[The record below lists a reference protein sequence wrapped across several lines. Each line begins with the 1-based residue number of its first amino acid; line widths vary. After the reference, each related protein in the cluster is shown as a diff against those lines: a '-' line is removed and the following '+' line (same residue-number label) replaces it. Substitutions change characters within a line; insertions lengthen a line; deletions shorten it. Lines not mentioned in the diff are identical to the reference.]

1 MPVFWIEFQDVA
13 MNLKQIQTIKK
24 KVGYNVERQ
33 VMSYDIVINDGLN
46 EIFNTRYEFNFDSQ
60 EQLDFHY
67 NVLIDKIKIT
77 KTVLVVNQIIRPPIR
92 SAIAFKAF
100 IKRLTLNRLRYSF
113 SFINTFF
120 TIKILY
126 HFILDN

>member
-13 MNLKQIQTIKK
+13 LNLKQIQTIKK

-33 VMSYDIVINDGLN
+33 AMSYDIVINDGLN

-67 NVLIDKIKIT
+67 KVLIDKIK
-77 KTVLVVNQIIRPPIR
+77 
-92 SAIAFKAF
+92 
-100 IKRLTLNRLRYSF
+100 
-113 SFINTFF
+113 
-120 TIKILY
+120 TIDWIVFL
-126 HFILDN
+126 

>member
-60 EQLDFHY
+60 ERLDFHY
-67 NVLIDKIKIT
+67 NVLIDKIK
-77 KTVLVVNQIIRPPIR
+77 
-92 SAIAFKAF
+92 
-100 IKRLTLNRLRYSF
+100 
-113 SFINTFF
+113 
-120 TIKILY
+120 TIDWIVFL
-126 HFILDN
+126 

>member
-33 VMSYDIVINDGLN
+33 VISYDIVINDGLN

-67 NVLIDKIKIT
+67 NVLIDKIK
-77 KTVLVVNQIIRPPIR
+77 
-92 SAIAFKAF
+92 
-100 IKRLTLNRLRYSF
+100 
-113 SFINTFF
+113 
-120 TIKILY
+120 TIDWIVFL
-126 HFILDN
+126 